1 MAVALTSLT
10 GGMFARLGG
19 RAFRLTLIILGAA
32 ILIGGGLALW
42 ARLQLNAVLEIR
54 GNAEIA
60 IALEAFSGD
69 CGTPAL
75 YVLPIPAGVGT
86 DYRVV
91 LDFLGGPNR
100 FPELGGAS
108 ATSVLM
114 LPESRRPGVGLGR
127 GLLDSCDSMTISI
140 VGGFTNVQAK
150 EAGAA
155 TLDSPGPGVLR
166 LSYARPP
173 EPSDAA
179 ALSTFVLRQVADA
192 WQFGH
197 KRVRFA
203 NAGGYGVNVF
213 LYEEP
218 DFLFLN
224 ENFSLVRPPNVR
236 RSYVDVHLEMMGG
249 MYASTA
255 DVVRRRPTSDLE
267 LQNRLI
273 DLSTLFGIGISL
285 LVEGVLILLVS
296 VAAAVTTGRPGE
308 PAAEPSTE
316 EGESAS

>member
-10 GGMFARLGG
+10 GGMFTHVKG
-19 RAFRLTLIILGAA
+19 RAFQITLAILGAA

-42 ARLQLNAVLEIR
+42 ARFQLNAVLDIR
-54 GNAEIA
+54 SHAEIA
-60 IALEAFSGD
+60 LAVEDFSGD

-75 YVLPIPAGVGT
+75 YVLPMAAGSET
-86 DYRVV
+86 DYRVL

-100 FPELGGAS
+100 FPDLGGAS
-108 ATSVLM
+108 ATSVLA

-127 GLLDSCDSMTISI
+127 GLVNSCDSMTVSI
-140 VGGFTNVQAK
+140 VGGFGDVESSNSDAV
-150 EAGAA
+150 
-155 TLDSPGPGVLR
+155 TLAHPEQGVLNVV
-166 LSYARPP
+166 YTRPAD
-173 EPSDAA
+173 PSEAA
-179 ALSTFVLRQVADA
+179 ALTGFTLRRVEDA

-203 NAGGYGVNVF
+203 NAGSHGVNVF

-224 ENFSLVRPPNVR
+224 ENFSPVRPPNVR
-236 RSYVDVHLEMMGG
+236 RSFVDIHLEMMGG
-249 MYASTA
+249 VHASTA

-273 DLSTLFGIGISL
+273 SLSTLFGIGISL
-285 LVEGVLILLVS
+285 LVEGVLILLIS
-296 VAAAVTTGRPGE
+296 VAAAAAATAGRNVG
-308 PAAEPSTE
+308 PSSE
-316 EGESAS
+316 

>member
-19 RAFRLTLIILGAA
+19 RGFRLTLVILGAA

-54 GNAEIA
+54 GDAEIA
-60 IALEAFSGD
+60 VALEAFSGD

-75 YVLPIPAGVGT
+75 YVLPIAAGAGT

-140 VGGFTNVQAK
+140 VGGFEDV
-150 EAGAA
+150 EPEDAGAA
-155 TLDSPGPGVLR
+155 TLENPGPGVLR
-166 LSYARPP
+166 LSYVRPA
-173 EPSDAA
+173 EPSDTA
-179 ALSTFVLRQVADA
+179 ALTSFMLRQVADA

-203 NAGGYGVNVF
+203 NGGGYGVNIF

-236 RSYVDVHLEMMGG
+236 RSYVDIHLEMMGG

-296 VAAAVTTGRPGE
+296 VAAAAAGGRGKTAVERP
-308 PAAEPSTE
+308 TD
-316 EGESAS
+316 EGETA

>member
-19 RAFRLTLIILGAA
+19 RGFRLTLVILGAA

-54 GNAEIA
+54 GDAEIA
-60 IALEAFSGD
+60 VALEAFSGD

-75 YVLPIPAGVGT
+75 YVLPIAAGAGT

-140 VGGFTNVQAK
+140 VGGFEDVESE

-155 TLDSPGPGVLR
+155 TLENPGPGVLR
-166 LSYARPP
+166 LSYARPA
-173 EPSDAA
+173 EPSDTA
-179 ALSTFVLRQVADA
+179 ALTSFMLRQVADA

-203 NAGGYGVNVF
+203 NGGGYGVNIF

-236 RSYVDVHLEMMGG
+236 RSYVDIHLEMMGG

-296 VAAAVTTGRPGE
+296 VAAAAAGGRGKTAVERP
-308 PAAEPSTE
+308 TD
-316 EGESAS
+316 EGETAS